1 MFSVIRCKKLFA
13 QQPRFQGYLC
23 AAWQSLQDSQ
33 SLPEFTEYLR
43 QFKAISARRIRNNTV
58 MGYRSAIALQL
69 SAKHSDAVQEIAQS
83 LVAMAMQQQSEWEFQ
98 AIEGG
103 WIEGRLGDRALA
115 DWLQYSLDDESISN
129 PLEKGETPLTAEL
142 FPIQY
147 AHARCCSLL
156 QMAHR
161 SRIIELV
168 NPDAVPPGR
177 WRKPQRI
184 FEDFST
190 NLQHSAEWELL
201 GQIWDVLDRLAI
213 APEASQLKSAR
224 RLSEAWLQFERCC
237 RIWGEV
243 QRNQPQL
250 AQMRLGLVAI
260 AQKLLWRLLRE
271 HLDAIPQ
278 CEF

>member
-1 MFSVIRCKKLFA
+1 MFA
-13 QQPRFQGYLC
+13 QQPRFQGYLQ
-23 AAWQSLQDSQ
+23 AALQALQDSGN
-33 SLPEFTEYLR
+33 LLEITENSCHLG
-43 QFKAISARRIRNNTV
+43 AISASRIRNNTV

-69 SAKHSDAVQEIAQS
+69 SGKHSEAVLEIAQS
-83 LVAMAMQQQSEWEFQ
+83 LVKMAMQQQSEWEFQ
-98 AIEGG
+98 VIGGG
-103 WIEGRLGDRALA
+103 WIEGKLCDRAFV
-115 DWLQYSLDDESISN
+115 DWLQYSLEDEPVADALPNREI
-129 PLEKGETPLTAEL
+129 PLTAEL

-168 NPDAVPPGR
+168 NPDAAPPWH
-177 WRKPQRI
+177 WRKPQRV
-184 FEDFST
+184 FENASIC
-190 NLQHSAEWELL
+190 LQHPVEWALL
-201 GQIWDVLDRLAI
+201 GQIWDVLDGVAI
-213 APEASQLKSAR
+213 APETAQLKSAR
-224 RLSEAWLQFERCC
+224 RLSEAWLQFERSC

-271 HLDAIPQ
+271 HLNAIPMCQ
-278 CEF
+278 F